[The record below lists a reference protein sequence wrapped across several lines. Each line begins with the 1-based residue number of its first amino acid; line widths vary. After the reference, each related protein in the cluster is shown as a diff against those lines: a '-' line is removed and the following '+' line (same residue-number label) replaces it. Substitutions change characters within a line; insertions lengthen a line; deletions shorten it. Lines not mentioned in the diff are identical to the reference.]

1 MPELWQRGADE
12 LAGAYAAE
20 ETDPSE
26 VAEAVLARIAERE
39 PVLNAFWIHDTDRV
53 RTEAADATERWRAG
67 RPLSRWDGVPVT
79 IKENIARAGWLMP
92 SGTAL
97 PDPPTAVAN
106 APITDRLEEAGCVIL
121 GATVMPDWGMLSSGV
136 SSRHGISRN
145 AWDPALT
152 TGGSSAGAGTAAAA
166 GFGPWHV
173 GSDIGGSVRLPATWH
188 GLASLKPSEGL
199 IPLDLPYLGRAAGP
213 LGRRVDDIATLM
225 SVLAVSDARDYS
237 TRGYPGM
244 DWRLVVDPAGLRVGV
259 QLDPGHG
266 LPVDPVITA
275 AVENAADVVR
285 AAGARVERVEPFVTE
300 EMVAGIDGFWRARSL
315 ADLRDRSEAEQEL
328 VLPYIRA
335 WCAGG
340 ERFDGPAT
348 VRNYQQFAA
357 LARATRAT
365 SGAYDVV
372 LSPVAPVLA
381 FAAEQPM
388 PQTDPDLPM
397 QHISF
402 TVPYNM
408 SGQPAGTI
416 NAGRA
421 DDGRWIGLQVAA
433 GIGRDDLVV
442 GLLRWLEERLP
453 VPDWTGVA
461 QPPPS

>member
-1 MPELWQRGADE
+1 MGEWWQRSADE
-12 LAGAYAAE
+12 LAEAYAAG

-26 VAEAVLARIAERE
+26 VAEAVLARIAARE
-39 PVLNAFWIHDTDRV
+39 PVLNAFWIQDAARV
-53 RTEAADATERWRAG
+53 RTEAAAATERRRVG
-67 RPLSRWDGVPVT
+67 QPLSRWDGVPVT
-79 IKENIARAGWLMP
+79 IKENLARAGWVMP

-97 PDPPTAVAN
+97 PDPPTATAN
-106 APITDRLEEAGCVIL
+106 APITDRLEAAGCVIL

-136 SSRHGISRN
+136 SSLHGISRN

-199 IPLDLPYLGRAAGP
+199 IPLDAPYLGRAAGP
-213 LGRRVDDIATLM
+213 LARRVGDVAALM
-225 SVLAVSDARDYS
+225 SVIGVPDARDYS
-237 TRGYPGM
+237 TRSYPAM
-244 DWRLVVDPAGLRVGV
+244 DWQLAVDPAGLRVGV
-259 QLDPGHG
+259 QLEPGYG
-266 LPVDPVITA
+266 LAVEPAIAA
-275 AVENAADVVR
+275 AVENAAEVLR
-285 AAGARVERVEPFVTE
+285 AAGARVERVEPFLTE
-300 EMVAGIDGFWRARSL
+300 EMITGIDGFWRARSQ
-315 ADLRDRSEAEQEL
+315 ADLRDRSEPEQEL
-328 VLPYIRA
+328 VLPYIRQ

-340 ERFDGPAT
+340 GRFDGPAT

-365 SGAYDVV
+365 TGDYDVV

-388 PQTDPDLPM
+388 PQTDPELPM

-421 DDGRWIGLQVAA
+421 EDGRWIGLQVAA

-442 GLLRWLEERLP
+442 GVQRWLEERLP
-453 VPDWTGVA
+453 QPDW
-461 QPPPS
+461 PSV

>member
-1 MPELWQRGADE
+1 MGEWWQRSADE
-12 LAGAYAAE
+12 LAEAYAAG

-26 VAEAVLARIAERE
+26 VAEAVLARIAARE
-39 PVLNAFWIHDTDRV
+39 PVLNAFWIQDAARV
-53 RTEAADATERWRAG
+53 RTEAAAATERRRVG
-67 RPLSRWDGVPVT
+67 QPLSRWDGVPVT
-79 IKENIARAGWLMP
+79 IKENLARAGWVMP

-97 PDPPTAVAN
+97 PDPPTATAN
-106 APITDRLEEAGCVIL
+106 APITDRLEAAGCVIL

-136 SSRHGISRN
+136 SSLHGISRN

-199 IPLDLPYLGRAAGP
+199 IPLDAPYLGRAAGP
-213 LGRRVDDIATLM
+213 LARRVGDVAALM
-225 SVLAVSDARDYS
+225 SVIGVPDARDYS
-237 TRGYPGM
+237 TRSYPAM
-244 DWRLVVDPAGLRVGV
+244 DWQLAVDPAGLRVGV
-259 QLDPGHG
+259 QLEPGYG
-266 LPVDPVITA
+266 LAVEPAIAA
-275 AVENAADVVR
+275 AVENAAEVLR
-285 AAGARVERVEPFVTE
+285 AAGARVGRVEPFVTE
-300 EMVAGIDGFWRARSL
+300 ELITGIDGFWRARSL

-328 VLPYIRA
+328 VLPYIRQ

-340 ERFDGPAT
+340 GRFDGPAT

-365 SGAYDVV
+365 TGDYDVV

-388 PQTDPDLPM
+388 PQTDPELPM

-421 DDGRWIGLQVAA
+421 EDGRWIGLQVAA

-442 GLLRWLEERLP
+442 GVQRWLEERLP
-453 VPDWTGVA
+453 QPDW
-461 QPPPS
+461 PSV

>member
-1 MPELWQRGADE
+1 MGEWWQRSADE
-12 LAGAYAAE
+12 LAEAYAAG

-26 VAEAVLARIAERE
+26 VAEAVLARIAARE
-39 PVLNAFWIHDTDRV
+39 PVLNAFWIQDAARV
-53 RTEAADATERWRAG
+53 RTEAAAATERRRVG
-67 RPLSRWDGVPVT
+67 QPLSRWDGVPVT
-79 IKENIARAGWLMP
+79 IKENLARAGWVMP

-97 PDPPTAVAN
+97 PDPPTATAN
-106 APITDRLEEAGCVIL
+106 APITDRLEAAGCVIL

-136 SSRHGISRN
+136 SSLHGISRN

-199 IPLDLPYLGRAAGP
+199 IPLDAPYLGRAAGP
-213 LGRRVDDIATLM
+213 LARRVGDVAALM
-225 SVLAVSDARDYS
+225 SVIGVPDARDYS
-237 TRGYPGM
+237 TRSYPAM
-244 DWRLVVDPAGLRVGV
+244 DWQLAVDPAGLRVGV
-259 QLDPGHG
+259 QLEPGYG
-266 LPVDPVITA
+266 LAVEPAIAA
-275 AVENAADVVR
+275 AVENAAEVLR
-285 AAGARVERVEPFVTE
+285 AAGARVERVEPFLTE
-300 EMVAGIDGFWRARSL
+300 ETITGIDGFWRARSQ
-315 ADLRDRSEAEQEL
+315 ADLRDRSEPEQEL
-328 VLPYIRA
+328 VLPYIRQ

-340 ERFDGPAT
+340 GRFDGPAT

-365 SGAYDVV
+365 TGDYDVV

-421 DDGRWIGLQVAA
+421 EDGRWIGLQVAA

-442 GLLRWLEERLP
+442 GVLRWLEERLP
-453 VPDWTGVA
+453 QPDW
-461 QPPPS
+461 PSV